1 LTYPGSDLNINTVM
15 NKQERLHNMFAV
27 AVLRKVVEFQND
39 KTLSIETLNERI
51 AEYVVDSALDLN
63 LLNAD
68 GWTGVFSLND
78 IDLSNKNN

>member
-1 LTYPGSDLNINTVM
+1 M

-39 KTLSIETLNERI
+39 KTISVETLNERI

-63 LLNAD
+63 LLSAD
-68 GWTGVFSLND
+68 GWTGVFSFFD
-78 IDLSNKNN
+78 IDLSS

>member
-1 LTYPGSDLNINTVM
+1 
-15 NKQERLHNMFAV
+15 MFAV

-39 KTLSIETLNERI
+39 KTLSVETLNERI

-63 LLNAD
+63 LLSAD

-78 IDLSNKNN
+78 LDLDSDIILSDAEAEAALALH